1 MTCPIQNLDGND
13 AKYGFTLDYLR
24 DDGWELTA
32 SGKGIVIGGVM
43 WPVSQMRLGATTQ
56 YGVELFASKWLLR
69 QRGMESAAKASHAFN
84 ALVSMRAEN
93 RRQGY

>member
-1 MTCPIQNLDGND
+1 MDNEFKGSDP
-13 AKYGFTLDYLR
+13 
-24 DDGWELTA
+24 WEALKS
-32 SGKGIVIGGVM
+32 SGQSKITIGGVM

-69 QRGMESAAKASHAFN
+69 QRGMEAAAKSSHAFN
-84 ALVSMRAEN
+84 ALVSMKAEN